1 MWLDVRPAVFEL
13 RGRKTRRRN
22 SSRRGSDGVEQIT
35 KMVGGSGLTT
45 TTSRIMTTAIM
56 AFFCSSSS
64 KFQLSLCAGTVA
76 PCRVANFFAVLQRLM
91 LIVFFL
97 PIATYL
103 QQVAHAAEPIA
114 PVRAPT
120 DCWAGGWTPEICCSS
135 PGAQGNPLCW
145 DHIYTYEKCCTDT
158 IEGQRFHH
166 QRLLFIEDMVARGA
180 KVDFEIRQIEG
191 TGRSGAVNAA
201 NTAMKRSTASRSSI
215 AGAGGST
222 KTTGSKT
229 GRISGSSLDAG
240 VGSSDHSGGASTS
253 LGTNELATVP
263 RGQEILR
270 VPVNQTY
277 GLRDLPPALTKGFEE
292 IISASSSPMV
302 VQKNNEESSSPSPTT
317 CDAHAMLALGLVDEE
332 QKGERS
338 RFFKWIQLLP
348 KNFANVL
355 WFSEDQRTL
364 VNQTFFNY
372 ILNDWDTQIEC
383 MEQVYKKVYGA
394 AKFQKKADKAR
405 IRFTLKWAFSIVK
418 TRGFAFDTSRNSTLL
433 IPLADFLNHH
443 PKANVRTPDPLPDAT
458 SEEKQQ
464 GAVGEF
470 ISFRASSDIAAG
482 EEMCI
487 EYSQASNLEFM
498 IRYGF
503 KVEDN
508 PYGARHFELSGEPL
522 QSYCP
527 PIILRYDLPEVV
539 ANATVDCHRQARYLA
554 FEQAQPS
561 ASAIHQVPP
570 QGGKKIT
577 DSDKLQQ
584 DIQIYN
590 AIQNACLDLY
600 KELETPKNQPKLVHY
615 EKYSNDPVTHALV
628 HEIRNERKLAQKCVD
643 EFYARKIRHD
653 LVAPVNTDTVE
664 IATRIATE
672 ILGKYSRT
680 RGSGGGGEVA
690 LDGELPGDEL

>member
-1 MWLDVRPAVFEL
+1 M
-13 RGRKTRRRN
+13 
-22 SSRRGSDGVEQIT
+22 
-35 KMVGGSGLTT
+35 TT
-45 TTSRIMTTAIM
+45 TIM
-56 AFFCSSSS
+56 ARFCSSSS
-64 KFQLSLCAGTVA
+64 RLFQLSPRAGAVA
-76 PCRVANFFAVLQRLM
+76 PGVANFNFSAVLQRLM
-91 LIVFFL
+91 LSIVFFL
-97 PIATYL
+97 PIATLYL
-103 QQVAHAAEPIA
+103 QVAHAAEPIA

-201 NTAMKRSTASRSSI
+201 NTAMKRSTASS
-215 AGAGGST
+215 AGGGST
-222 KTTGSKT
+222 AGRSKT
-229 GRISGSSLDAG
+229 GRISGSLEG
-240 VGSSDHSGGASTS
+240 IGSSDSGGASTS

-292 IISASSSPMV
+292 IISASSSSMV
-302 VQKNNEESSSPSPTT
+302 VQKTINDESSSSSPTT

-458 SEEKQQ
+458 SEEYGVLK
-464 GAVGEF
+464 
-470 ISFRASSDIAAG
+470 
-482 EEMCI
+482 
-487 EYSQASNLEFM
+487 
-498 IRYGF
+498 RY
-503 KVEDN
+503 
-508 PYGARHFELSGEPL
+508 
-522 QSYCP
+522 
-527 PIILRYDLPEVV
+527 IL
-539 ANATVDCHRQARYLA
+539 NC
-554 FEQAQPS
+554 
-561 ASAIHQVPP
+561 
-570 QGGKKIT
+570 
-577 DSDKLQQ
+577 
-584 DIQIYN
+584 
-590 AIQNACLDLY
+590 
-600 KELETPKNQPKLVHY
+600 
-615 EKYSNDPVTHALV
+615 
-628 HEIRNERKLAQKCVD
+628 
-643 EFYARKIRHD
+643 
-653 LVAPVNTDTVE
+653 
-664 IATRIATE
+664 
-672 ILGKYSRT
+672 
-680 RGSGGGGEVA
+680 
-690 LDGELPGDEL
+690 